1 MTTIIATQTGMWSD
15 TKVVYAVNNFRT
27 PKLFEI
33 GDSVFGIS
41 GDLSNCL
48 KFIKARQEGVEP
60 KLTKDDFDILEKNK
74 DGIFLWTKE
83 MVPLKITDEY
93 YSVGTGGH
101 FAIGAM
107 DMGATPV
114 EAIRVAAR
122 RDPSTNDEI
131 DCIIK

>member
-1 MTTIIATQTGMWSD
+1 MWSD
-15 TKVVYAVNNFRT
+15 TRVSFTPNNFKS

-33 GDSVFGIS
+33 GGSIFGVS
-41 GDLSNCL
+41 GDLPNAL
-48 KFIKARQEGVEP
+48 KFIKSRQAATEP

-74 DGIFLWTKE
+74 DGIFLWTKDL
-83 MVPLKITDEY
+83 VPIRIADEY
-93 YSVGTGGH
+93 YAIGSGAS

-114 EAIRVAAR
+114 EAIKIAAK